1 MRATP
6 VADFTSM
13 VRPACA
19 LLPQYDDDAP
29 MRLAAIARDYIDG
42 RRSQQERVPQPDC
55 RRSLEKL
62 SAVAA
67 QCCRVLADLP
77 ATHQGFL
84 DRGGKD
90 HVPPAA
96 WPELPSELGTALLE
110 LADYDPL
117 IWLPNA
123 PAELRPALSLL
134 RCLLEELGSRCA
146 ALPMQAEWALI
157 GLEQN
162 GSVACETDGP
172 RSLYTLL
179 DTLRTNASMAA
190 EFMKS
195 ARGPRSDTLRMR
207 AVLRLKEEFARH
219 GLATTH
225 NPKDTAGYVGIGSS
239 PFDRFVQTFFVAVEP
254 TDTQRRGLNDAVS
267 FACRRGCC

>member
-1 MRATP
+1 MRVTP

-13 VRPACA
+13 LEPACA
-19 LLPQYDDDAP
+19 LLAQYDDDAP

-42 RRSQQERVPQPDC
+42 RRSRQVRVPQPNC
-55 RRSLEKL
+55 RKSLEKL

-67 QCCRVLADLP
+67 DCCQALAGLP

-84 DRGGKD
+84 DRGVED
-90 HVPPAA
+90 RAPPAA
-96 WPELPSELGTALLE
+96 LPELPSELGTALLE

-123 PAELRPALSLL
+123 RAELGPALSGL

-157 GLEQN
+157 EVQQN
-162 GSVACETDGP
+162 GSVACETASP
-172 RSLYTLL
+172 CSLYTLL

-190 EFMKS
+190 ESMKS
-195 ARGPRSDTLRMR
+195 ARGPRSDSLRMR

-239 PFDRFVQTFFVAVEP
+239 PFDLFVQTFFVAIEP

-267 FACRRGCC
+267 FACRRGCR